1 MNTMITDPITIDTI
15 TTIMTKQFCPCTYP
29 LKLKILGR
37 LRKEH
42 EYDYKF
48 FTRPKIPDIM
58 ERIFAKLHY
67 LGSHSYVTGRWH
79 KHELKLLKQHPNRF

>member
-1 MNTMITDPITIDTI
+1 MIVDLIIIITIGI
-15 TTIMTKQFCPCTYP
+15 IMTKQFCPGPYP
-29 LKLKILGR
+29 LKLKIRNR
-37 LRKEH
+37 LHKDY

-48 FTRPKIPDIM
+48 FTRPTIPDIM

-67 LGSHSYVTGRWH
+67 LGSHSYVTDKWH